1 MCRHT
6 SLPFKF
12 QRPMLCSDSC
22 WLLPQTQSM
31 SSLMRSEHRPVTLFL
46 FLLFS
51 WCTNSVSAVGVNW
64 GLASSTPLPPSKV
77 VNGLLLSNGVTRVKL
92 PDADPTVL
100 ESLSGSGIEVI
111 VGIRNEM
118 LRYLS
123 QSKKA
128 AASWVHDN
136 VTRYYSDNRAGGGV
150 QIE

>member
-1 MCRHT
+1 M
-6 SLPFKF
+6 
-12 QRPMLCSDSC
+12 
-22 WLLPQTQSM
+22 
-31 SSLMRSEHRPVTLFL
+31 
-46 FLLFS
+46 
-51 WCTNSVSAVGVNW
+51 SAVGANW

-77 VNGLLLSNGVTRVKL
+77 VNGLLLANGVTRVKL

-100 ESLSGSGIEVI
+100 ESLSGSGIGVI